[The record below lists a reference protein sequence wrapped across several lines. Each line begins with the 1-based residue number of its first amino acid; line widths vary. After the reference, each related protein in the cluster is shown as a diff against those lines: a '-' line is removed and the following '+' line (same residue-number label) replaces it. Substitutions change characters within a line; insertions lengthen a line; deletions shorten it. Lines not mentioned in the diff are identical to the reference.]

1 MTSEKTISRIDAK
14 IDMALLPGWK
24 NTRMYEAE
32 IIIPKGQQINIGKVA
47 PQAIESTG
55 TILKGGVDQIVLPI
69 GLLILRVFLIN
80 SCCFY
85 AYRFY
90 SNNKRRFQYKR
101 YRD

>member
-1 MTSEKTISRIDAK
+1 MTTDKAISRIDAK

-55 TILKGGVDQIVLPI
+55 TILKGGVDQIVLPRNCSSKKLFFQEI
-69 GLLILRVFLIN
+69 VLPRNWSSDWIIN
-80 SCCFY
+80 IKSVP
-85 AYRFY
+85 
-90 SNNKRRFQYKR
+90 NK
-101 YRD
+101 

>member
-55 TILKGGVDQIVLPI
+55 T
-69 GLLILRVFLIN
+69 
-80 SCCFY
+80 
-85 AYRFY
+85 
-90 SNNKRRFQYKR
+90 
-101 YRD
+101 